1 MDDPHRK
8 KGNRHDYTI
17 PFFEVLAKNELD
29 TEISQVKNC
38 FNINMGSKYLS
49 LLIIKRI

>member
-1 MDDPHRK
+1 MEHLHQK
-8 KGNRHDYTI
+8 KGSRHDYTI

-49 LLIIKRI
+49 LLIN